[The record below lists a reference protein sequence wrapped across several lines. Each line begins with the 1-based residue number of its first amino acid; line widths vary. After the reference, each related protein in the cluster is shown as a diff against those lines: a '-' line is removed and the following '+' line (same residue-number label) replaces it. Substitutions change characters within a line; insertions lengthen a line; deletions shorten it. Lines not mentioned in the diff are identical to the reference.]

1 MCLSG
6 CLAAG
11 TGTEMPRR
19 RFRNLAL
26 SWLFEIDLGHADPKA
41 VLARSAEESSPA
53 HHAAHQ
59 AVLGVLGMQA
69 QADQIIGQLAKDWSI
84 ERMPPIDRNILRLAI
99 WEMVSGLSPAV
110 AINEAV
116 ELAKAYGAEDSP
128 AFINGVLAGYLKR
141 EEGALSG

>member
-1 MCLSG
+1 
-6 CLAAG
+6 
-11 TGTEMPRR
+11 
-19 RFRNLAL
+19 
-26 SWLFEIDLGHADPKA
+26 
-41 VLARSAEESSPA
+41 PA

-128 AFINGVLAGYLKR
+128 AFINGVLAGYLRR

>member
-1 MCLSG
+1 
-6 CLAAG
+6 
-11 TGTEMPRR
+11 MPRR

-26 SWLFEIDLGHADPKA
+26 SWLFEIDLGHADPEA

-84 ERMPPIDRNILRLAI
+84 ERMPPIDRTICR
-99 WEMVSGLSPAV
+99 
-110 AINEAV
+110 
-116 ELAKAYGAEDSP
+116 
-128 AFINGVLAGYLKR
+128 
-141 EEGALSG
+141 